1 MKKRFCMLIAL
12 VMAMLLVGCSGCA
25 GCSACSKA
33 PELDEVY
40 DRVVE
45 LIEASKEI
53 NTVFYGV
60 GLPVYEIDSDYA
72 SYHQLYGDENDD
84 KKGIAYEIVTEYA
97 KFRSE
102 GEIKDAAENVYSA
115 DCLATLY
122 STAFDGYA
130 TTDGKNGMV
139 IAKARYDSGSEKF
152 SQLADLETEVTG
164 MRIYDY
170 STMKIV
176 NPSNAQLFR
185 ISIDS
190 WMEDTPDQVENTYL
204 SFALAEDGQWYLDTF
219 T

>member
-1 MKKRFCMLIAL
+1 MKKKICMLVAL
-12 VMAMLLVGCSGCA
+12 ALALLLVGCS

-72 SYHQLYGDENDD
+72 SYHQLYGDDDDD
-84 KKGIAYEIVTEYA
+84 KSGIAYETVTEYA

-102 GEIKDAAENVYSA
+102 GEIKDAAEKVYSA

-139 IAKARYDSGSEKF
+139 VAKARYDNGSEKF
-152 SQLADLETEVTG
+152 SQLANLQTEVTG
-164 MRIYDY
+164 MRVYDY
-170 STMKIV
+170 STMQIV
-176 NPSNAQLFR
+176 QPSNAQLFR
-185 ISIDS
+185 ITIDS
-190 WMEDTPDQVENTYL
+190 WMEDTPDQVERTYL
-204 SFALAEDGQWYLDTF
+204 SFVLAEDGQWYLDTF